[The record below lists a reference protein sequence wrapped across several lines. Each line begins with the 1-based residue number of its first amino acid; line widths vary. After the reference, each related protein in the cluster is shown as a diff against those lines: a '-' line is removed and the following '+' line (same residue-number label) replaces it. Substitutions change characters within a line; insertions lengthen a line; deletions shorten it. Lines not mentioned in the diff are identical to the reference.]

1 VIKEGEIVQ
10 LLTAH
15 IETDETLRP
24 DELQQARR
32 VARILSPV
40 ITRIIRDEIA
50 AARRTAAAKESSAQ
64 L

>member
-1 VIKEGEIVQ
+1 MIKEGEILQ

-24 DELQQARR
+24 EELLPARR

-50 AARRTAAAKESSAQ
+50 AARRSAAAKESNGD